1 MRFAITG
8 LPRSRTKWASVFLST
23 PDCVVTHDSMD
34 GEAISTTMVL
44 DHWEKLDCKIV
55 VIRRN
60 LTDVINSLAG
70 YKVSHAQL
78 LDADRKMREL
88 IKSGR
93 AMVIEY
99 DDFDARKLWRYCYES
114 DISNEYVEVFED
126 MNITQH
132 SMIQRAA

>member
-70 YKVSHAQL
+70 YKFSHVQL
-78 LDADRKMREL
+78 LEWDRKMHEL

-99 DDFDARKLWRYCYES
+99 DDFDAKKLWRYCHES

-132 SMIQRAA
+132 SMIQRPA